1 MLALI
6 NIVNYFIRWIESLI
20 RIIIKLTNY
29 EIYQVNEMFAIDLN

>member
-29 EIYQVNEMFAIDLN
+29 EIYQVNEMFASDLN